1 MQPFFLV
8 LSSPNGHQRR
18 CCNWK
23 LRLTSCQVAA
33 TGTIA
38 PGDPACSLREQLGEN
53 TQRTATYRHRGRHT
67 HTHTHTHIHKQ
78 THTHTYSRTDTVTRT
93 HRHIQ
98 KKTGYYKR
106 PILILWTTGWQ
117 LWPGHWKIFT
127 LFSALFEEARENWQ
141 CSYVN
146 QNAIFPI
153 QKNLNC
159 KNWLIARQC
168 GQLTRFLWT
177 FEVSKRYVSFSIV
190 VQHNRFR
197 IISLLFPSMVS

>member
-1 MQPFFLV
+1 MQPFFRA

-38 PGDPACSLREQLGEN
+38 PGDLACSLREQLGEN

-67 HTHTHTHIHKQ
+67 HTHIHTYINRHIHTHTHAQ
-78 THTHTYSRTDTVTRT
+78 TQLHGHTGTFR
-93 HRHIQ
+93 
-98 KKTGYYKR
+98 KKTGNYKR
-106 PILILWTTGWQ
+106 PILILWTTGWL

-127 LFSALFEEARENWQ
+127 LFSTLFEEARENWQ
-141 CSYVN
+141 RSYVN

-159 KNWLIARQC
+159 KNWVIARQC

-197 IISLLFPSMVS
+197 IISLVFPSLVS

>member
-1 MQPFFLV
+1 MQPFLRA

-53 TQRTATYRHRGRHT
+53 TQSTATYRHRDRHT
-67 HTHTHTHIHKQ
+67 HTRTHIYKHTHMLTHRQ
-78 THTHTYSRTDTVTRT
+78 TVTGTR
-93 HRHIQ
+93 RHFEN
-98 KKTGYYKR
+98 KTWYCKR
-106 PILILWTTGWQ
+106 PILTMWTTGWK

-159 KNWLIARQC
+159 KNWVIARQC

-177 FEVSKRYVSFSIV
+177 LEVSKRYVSFSIV

>member
-1 MQPFFLV
+1 MLQLKTPAYFLPGSGNRHNCAWGPG
-8 LSSPNGHQRR
+8 LFSTWTTR
-18 CCNWK
+18 WK
-23 LRLTSCQVAA
+23 HTAYNN
-33 TGTIA
+33 I
-38 PGDPACSLREQLGEN
+38 E
-53 TQRTATYRHRGRHT
+53 TQRPT
-67 HTHTHTHIHKQ
+67 HTHTHTHIH
-78 THTHTYSRTDTVTRT
+78 THTHRLTHRQTVTGT
-93 HRHIQ
+93 HRHFE
-98 KKTGYYKR
+98 KKTWYYKK
-106 PILILWTTGWQ
+106 PILTMWTTGWK

-141 CSYVN
+141 RSYVN

-159 KNWLIARQC
+159 KNWVIARQC